1 MPNLLVPVRLLSH
14 VSLTLLAVLPAAGS
28 VGVAGSE
35 PASGAPV
42 SLFNQDSRSSRGFGT
57 ESARIDSQITL
68 SIPQGKAPEV
78 YAYLRKY
85 YAESDERLRQQFPD
99 LPLTGGDPIDVSLF
113 TDRYFDTPDLELYG
127 SGNTVRH
134 RNRINT
140 TNPEDRKSGRH
151 LVQVKVTPPGRFDLR
166 TELKFEV
173 QPSKKY
179 RNEDDAHPLISLVE
193 RVQRSD
199 LKAALRRIGIDPFR
213 LQPVLTIKQQRSRV
227 YLFWGRENF
236 LSFSVDEFAA
246 RSLWATGQASSIDI
260 GLVENVY
267 TQADEAKRDAMWAIR
282 DEIVRDLR
290 KKFPDLQVNST
301 EKYTII
307 MTQIE
312 EQLPFI
318 RFLLRHRLL

>member
-1 MPNLLVPVRLLSH
+1 M
-14 VSLTLLAVLPAAGS
+14 LAALPAVGS
-28 VGVAGSE
+28 VGAAGAE
-35 PASGAPV
+35 PVSGAPV
-42 SLFNQDSRSSRGFGT
+42 SLFSQDSRSSRGFGM
-57 ESARIDSQITL
+57 ESARIDSQINL
-68 SIPQGKAPEV
+68 SVTEGKAPEV
-78 YAYLRKY
+78 YGYLRKY
-85 YAESDERLRQQFPD
+85 YAESDELLRQQFPD
-99 LPLTGGDPIDVSLF
+99 LPLTGGDAIDVSLF

-179 RNEDDAHPLISLVE
+179 RNEDDSHPLINLVE

-213 LQPVLTIKQQRSRV
+213 LRPVLTIQQQRSRV

-267 TQADEAKRDAMWAIR
+267 TEADQAKRDAMWAIR
-282 DEIVRDLR
+282 DQIVADLR
-290 KKFPDLQVNST
+290 SQFPYLEVNST

-307 MTQIE
+307 MAQIE
-312 EQLPFI
+312 GKLPWI
-318 RFLLRHRLL
+318 RFFLRHNLL